1 MNEMIINSYSSFL
14 RSFLAEASRTEW
26 DNEYNAVLNVLL
38 YYIWRGCKLS
48 HEAGLTGDTDAMTS
62 LIVQSTYEAY
72 LAIIQLLRIGYEAD
86 CMTLSRALMER
97 IAIVGYLGENRHLIA
112 RYFKGDL
119 SPYGDAL
126 KWVKKKSSPNWM
138 ILYGH
143 LSGVVHS
150 NITGPAGHINNRTNI
165 GNAFRLGT
173 TKYPSGS
180 KGIIDELLGL
190 TVYSLYFLDPFA
202 LKLIQM
208 SEVNPFPKDPEI
220 EHHVDGNDVNGFH
233 VFLQRFL
240 DKYGNKQ

>member
-1 MNEMIINSYSSFL
+1 MNENIINTYSSFL
-14 RSFLAEASRTEW
+14 QSFLAESSNPAW
-26 DNEYNAVLNVLL
+26 DDEYGSALNVLL

-48 HEAGLTGDTDAMTS
+48 REAGITGSTDAPAS
-62 LIVQSTYEAY
+62 LIAQSAYEAY
-72 LAIIQLLRIGYEAD
+72 LAIIQLLRMGYEAD

-173 TKYPSGS
+173 AKYPSGT
-180 KGIIDELLGL
+180 KGMIDELLGL

-208 SEVNPFPKDPEI
+208 SEVKPFPKDPEI
-220 EHHVDGNDVNGFH
+220 EHNVDGNDVNGFH
-233 VFLQRFL
+233 VFLQKLL
-240 DKYGNKQ
+240 DQYGSQQ